1 MSSKPS
7 GPLRSLILSKKPID
21 MNERFK
27 QLAQQAKLPDY
38 LLEYGTELCVAP
50 HLERFA
56 KLIIEESIAVHQDD
70 YGVDIIGNV
79 LKKHFRVEE

>member
-1 MSSKPS
+1 MKAR
-7 GPLRSLILSKKPID
+7 LK
-21 MNERFK
+21 E
-27 QLAQQAKLPDY
+27 LALQAKLPGY
-38 LLEYGTELCVAP
+38 VVEYGTELCLAP

-79 LKKHFRVEE
+79 LKKHFGVEE